1 MSLTHPAQDPRTP
14 DSQGDTAAPQA
25 PELHALFPG
34 GSDDELNQ
42 VDELLNGYYAV
53 VLRVHARLRQEQP
66 EIIDEFMK
74 NRRMEGKV
82 DSSK

>member
-14 DSQGDTAAPQA
+14 DSQGDNAAPQA

-42 VDELLNGYYAV
+42 VDEFLNGYYAV
-53 VLRVHARLRQEQP
+53 VLRVYQRLKQENS
-66 EIIDEFMK
+66 EIIDELMK
-74 NRRMEGKV
+74 NRRMKGKV
-82 DSSK
+82 DSLK